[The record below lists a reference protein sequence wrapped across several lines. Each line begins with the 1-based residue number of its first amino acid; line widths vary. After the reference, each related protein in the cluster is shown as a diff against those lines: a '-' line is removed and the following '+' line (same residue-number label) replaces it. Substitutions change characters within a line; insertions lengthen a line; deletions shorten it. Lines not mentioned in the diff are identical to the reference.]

1 MLKNREHPEKSSD
14 GSEKGLTSDEQLT
27 DSYYD
32 EHLRRHSQSIS
43 NILRDYEFS
52 YRNKVAF
59 QIIYRKILFW
69 GCSLLI
75 SAFTSAV
82 ICLLR
87 YGVIQ
92 ANMLKLES
100 TAAIIAS
107 LVSLIVSILQLV
119 HTITK
124 YCFPEKDDE
133 YILKIVDSIQKND
146 LERSRLKSLKKEESP
161 VSE

>member
-1 MLKNREHPEKSSD
+1 
-14 GSEKGLTSDEQLT
+14 
-27 DSYYD
+27 
-32 EHLRRHSQSIS
+32 
-43 NILRDYEFS
+43 
-52 YRNKVAF
+52 
-59 QIIYRKILFW
+59 
-69 GCSLLI
+69 
-75 SAFTSAV
+75 
-82 ICLLR
+82 
-87 YGVIQ
+87 
-92 ANMLKLES
+92 MLKLES